1 MERHQLAAEPAA
13 SERRKRDSS
22 PSFAASAASGTW
34 QSAAAVSG
42 QTLTEYE
49 EVLVCLMRSHRAY
62 DVKTLGSI
70 WRRTSEGWATRIFQK
85 WMPKL
90 GRIGL
95 FMSILDR
102 DFMLDYV
109 SVEVARE
116 KNLPHSQ
123 ISVPDGE
130 IKNYAEK
137 SLQKEYEEKGEK
149 YQRVGAIV
157 DGKVFMTDNINVNSA
172 LNRLMYSDKTDNSGG
187 LVMTWSS
194 PMGLVFEHTGLYFA
208 RRPETRLIELWAT
221 EDPENMKL
229 AVDPY

>member
-1 MERHQLAAEPAA
+1 MSCYMYWSERVFKQPWNHHHRRHRHCRPMERHQPAAEPAA
-13 SERRKRDSS
+13 SERRRRDSS

-70 WRRTSEGWATRIFQK
+70 WGRTSEGWATRIFQK

-137 SLQKEYEEKGEK
+137 SLPKEYEEKGEK

-187 LVMTWSS
+187 LVMTWS
-194 PMGLVFEHTGLYFA
+194 
-208 RRPETRLIELWAT
+208 
-221 EDPENMKL
+221 
-229 AVDPY
+229 